1 MNLKITFIIFSEL
14 KGVFFTN
21 IYLCIIVMSYD
32 ISRSIIVGVK
42 KMSYNGGPMT
52 EAMYYVLLALMR
64 PNHGYQLMQ
73 SIVEVSKGR
82 LKMGPGTLYGVL
94 SRMQKEGLIVLSKD
108 DGRRKTYE
116 ITLEGEQALRM
127 EYQRLKSLI
136 NDSLI
141 LEEGERY
148 D

>member
-1 MNLKITFIIFSEL
+1 
-14 KGVFFTN
+14 
-21 IYLCIIVMSYD
+21 
-32 ISRSIIVGVK
+32 
-42 KMSYNGGPMT
+42 MSYNGGPMT

-73 SIVEVSKGR
+73 AITEVSKGR

-94 SRMQKEGLIVLSKD
+94 SRMQKDGLIVLSND

-116 ITLEGEQALRM
+116 ITQQGEQALRL
-127 EYQRLKSLI
+127 EYERLKALI
-136 NDSLI
+136 IDSSI
-141 LEEGERY
+141 LEEESY